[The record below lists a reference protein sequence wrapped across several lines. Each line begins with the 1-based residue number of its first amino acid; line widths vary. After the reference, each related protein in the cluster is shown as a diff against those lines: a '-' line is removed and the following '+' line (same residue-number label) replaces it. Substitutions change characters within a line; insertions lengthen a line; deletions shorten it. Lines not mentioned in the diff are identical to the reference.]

1 MPRES
6 KQAPL
11 PVPVKEETAYSAA
24 YSEERLRDK
33 LSRHALSAGRDAVER
48 ALLLYYALQR
58 EETPAW
64 AKATI
69 IGALGYFITPVD
81 AILDITPGIG
91 YVDDLGVLAFALATV
106 SASVDDAVRQRAAA
120 RLRAWFGDAKRPPQ
134 PETIP
139 ERRPEKDHA

>member
-1 MPRES
+1 MPSDPQQSPATLPMPIKES
-6 KQAPL
+6 PAHSD
-11 PVPVKEETAYSAA
+11 AYSDA

-33 LSRHALSAGRDAVER
+33 LSRHALAAGRDAVEK
-48 ALLLYYALQR
+48 ALLLYFALQR

-91 YVDDLGVLAFALATV
+91 YIDDLGVLAFALATV

-120 RLRAWFGDAKRPPQ
+120 RLRAWFGDTERPQ
-134 PETIP
+134 PEKTA
-139 ERRPEKDHA
+139 E

>member
-1 MPRES
+1 MSRQP
-6 KQAPL
+6 KQTAL
-11 PVPVKEETAYSAA
+11 PVPVVPLKEETAYSAA

-33 LSRHALSAGRDAVER
+33 LSRHALTAGRDAVEK

-69 IGALGYFITPVD
+69 IGALGYFITPID
-81 AILDITPGIG
+81 AILDISPGIG

-120 RLRAWFGDAKRPPQ
+120 RLRAWFGDADRSPHAEEA
-134 PETIP
+134 PEHVP
-139 ERRPEKDHA
+139 K

>member
-1 MPRES
+1 MSGEPHS
-6 KQAPL
+6 P
-11 PVPVKEETAYSAA
+11 PGPEEEAYARA

-33 LSRHALSAGRDAVER
+33 LSRHALTAGRDVVEK

-81 AILDITPGIG
+81 AILDITPGVG
-91 YVDDLGVLAFALATV
+91 YVDDLGVLVFALATV
-106 SASVDDAVRQRAAA
+106 SASIDDAVRRRAAA
-120 RLRAWFGDAKRPPQ
+120 RLQKWFGETAAAEPPE
-134 PETIP
+134 PTE
-139 ERRPEKDHA
+139 